1 MLGRIHKDE
10 LPDYWELSP
19 DAMVQAYKDQQRG
32 DRRKVTSWFLP
43 IVACLPA
50 IAFMTSKPVNDGV
63 SLVANALG
71 MMNAAASW
79 VTPNA
84 PAQSEQTAAIDDP
97 KVMAF
102 LDTIAWAEGTGD
114 SYDIAFGFNK
124 VDIFGGHP
132 DQVFCNS
139 DKSLCSAASG
149 RYQEMPDTWNATAST
164 LGIKDF
170 SPQSQDKVVI
180 QQLKDLGAYDQ
191 IKSGDIAGVFC
202 KLGHVWASFPCN
214 SYGQGQKQSSQLEQ
228 IYQEKLAARSGQKTA
243 DAVQPT
249 IATTGFKDWS
259 VSLPQNTDN
268 QTALVAI
275 GLSKVLG
282 LKVGS
287 GESAA
292 TPAATATGKT
302 VFPLKGFTW
311 QTATKSSGFGKRKS
325 PITGED
331 KMHWGQDLPAAKG
344 TPVLATQSGT
354 VLDVKLS
361 DSGCGNEIELQFADG
376 TGDRFCHLS
385 AVHVEKGQSVN
396 AGDAIGE
403 VGSTGDSTGDHLHF
417 EHVVNGESVDPTER
431 LESLGNDA
439 SAQPAAATSDQP
451 SNTDPKASVFCVE
464 VILDDGSIKCASGF
478 SIAPDKII
486 TDHHVTGDNPTVIVR
501 DINGQKFTAGVIKT
515 DPNIDLSLLQVDSAN
530 FPVMPMGSSPAMG
543 DKVQTL
549 GHKHGA
555 DELTVID
562 TAIDG
567 VEMGC
572 GVPGVKC
579 LGVPAGGLFDG
590 FSGGLL
596 LFDGK
601 AGGINRALFE
611 ADQSGRIIPIE
622 VVKQFAGGQ

>member
-1 MLGRIHKDE
+1 MLGRIHQDE

-19 DAMVQAYKDQQRG
+19 DARVQAYKDQQKS

-71 MMNAAASW
+71 MMGTAASW
-79 VTPNA
+79 VTPNTPA
-84 PAQSEQTAAIDDP
+84 PTEQTAAIDDP

-124 VDIFGGHP
+124 VDISGGHP
-132 DQVFCNS
+132 NKVFCGGG
-139 DKSLCSAASG
+139 SLCSAAAG
-149 RYQEMPDTWNATAST
+149 RYQEMPDTWNATASL

-191 IKSGDIAGVFC
+191 IKSGDVAGVFC

-228 IYQEKLAARSGQKTA
+228 IYQEKLVARSGQKTA

-249 IATTGFKDWS
+249 IAVTGLKDWQ

-287 GESAA
+287 GDNAA

-302 VFPLKGFTW
+302 VFPIAGETW
-311 QTATKSSGFGKRKS
+311 QTAAKTSGFGERKH
-325 PITGED
+325 PITG
-331 KMHWGQDLPAAKG
+331 KTAMHWGQDLPAAKG
-344 TPVLATQSGT
+344 TPVLATEAGT

-385 AVHVEKGQSVN
+385 VVHVEKGQSVN

-417 EHVVNGESVDPTER
+417 EHVVNGSSVDPTER

-439 SAQPAAATSDQP
+439 PTQPAAATPQGNLKWQFTFDP
-451 SNTDPKASVFCVE
+451 SVPEADKQAINEAAARLSAIVTTDKTIAVSVRTESHPGEWIAKGKPAAESLDDAGLPTAGDIVLNLAYPAKTEPVEHELLHVMGFGTIPNWKNAIDPATHTYKADTLAGAKYGGAIPLS
-464 VILDDGSIKCASGF
+464 DDGSHWSEDVLKAELM
-478 SIAPDKII
+478 
-486 TDHHVTGDNPTVIVR
+486 T
-501 DINGQKFTAGVIKT
+501 
-515 DPNIDLSLLQVDSAN
+515 PNAES
-530 FPVMPMGSSPAMG
+530 
-543 DKVQTL
+543 
-549 GHKHGA
+549 
-555 DELTVID
+555 
-562 TAIDG
+562 DG
-567 VEMGC
+567 VDMPLEA
-572 GVPGVKC
+572 VTIAALKD
-579 LGVPAGGLFDG
+579 LGWHV
-590 FSGGLL
+590 SGG
-596 LFDGK
+596 
-601 AGGINRALFE
+601 
-611 ADQSGRIIPIE
+611 Q
-622 VVKQFAGGQ
+622 